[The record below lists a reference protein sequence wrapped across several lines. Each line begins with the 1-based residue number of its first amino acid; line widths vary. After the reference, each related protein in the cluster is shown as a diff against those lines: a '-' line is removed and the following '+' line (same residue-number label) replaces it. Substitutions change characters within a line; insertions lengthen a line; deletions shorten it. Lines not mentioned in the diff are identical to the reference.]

1 MEKSSNY
8 FNSLMVFM
16 GFYKGD
22 VLSEELN
29 KVAKGERSTL
39 FKKYQSH
46 AKGNNFPA
54 FTLKGKEGDALFN
67 FSQWVTDDGMP
78 IHQNGSLQVGFSE
91 NFGLWNNYEYNLF
104 DSQIRESA
112 DVFRTDWVDPLKSRS
127 SSRFAFP
134 EVSYLPEQERITYEG
149 ASASIIN
156 TTLGAYPFE
165 VTPFKMAE
173 MFGRLFSQN
182 RNFRLTVNQEAQPV
196 TAAPFSVDEE
206 YLSNQGKGVYANV
219 LSNYLFEGLSRVPL
233 SGTAANSYR
242 NGRIIYRLTGLAKE
256 LKQKGYNMYAKTGT
270 ISDSRRGTAQSQ
282 LLAVVITQKP
292 VHGLKDAQ
300 SFEDAIKDNRFY
312 VLYFLT
318 EKHNHNY
325 GIIQNAI
332 KTVAE
337 SDEFKQYMNTE
348 E

>member
-1 MEKSSNY
+1 
-8 FNSLMVFM
+8 MVFM
-16 GFYKGD
+16 GFYRGD
-22 VLSEELN
+22 VLSDELN
-29 KVAKGERSTL
+29 KVAKGKQSTL
-39 FKKYQSH
+39 FKKYQPH
-46 AKGNNFPA
+46 ATGNNFPA
-54 FTLKGKEGDALFN
+54 FTLKEKDGDALFN

-112 DVFRTDWVDPLKSRS
+112 DVFRADWVDPLKSRS

-149 ASASIIN
+149 ASAAIIN
-156 TTLGAYPFE
+156 TTLGASPFE

-173 MFGRLFSQN
+173 MYGRLFSQN
-182 RNFRLTVNQEAQPV
+182 RNYRLTVNQEAQPV
-196 TAAPFSVDEE
+196 TAAPFSLDEG
-206 YLSNQGKGVYANV
+206 YLSKQGKDVYAKV

-233 SGTAANSYR
+233 SGTAADSRNS
-242 NGRIIYRLTGLAKE
+242 NGIFINRLTGLAKE
-256 LKQKGYNMYAKTGT
+256 LKQKGYTMYAKTGT

-300 SFEDAIKDNRFY
+300 SFEDTIKDNRFY

-318 EKHNHNY
+318 EKQNHNY
-325 GIIQNAI
+325 EIIRNAI
-332 KTVAE
+332 KTVTE
-337 SDEFKQYMNTE
+337 SDEFIQYMKSE
-348 E
+348 K